1 MKPTTQAGFSFSV
14 PYLYNGLYYAGDPFF
29 VECADTGNSTDS
41 CAPMSICALGGT
53 THVDAIRS
61 GFESVP
67 LIIEART
74 TSEMYTQ
81 FINGE
86 CDVIAGEQFDVAPS
100 ILHNMGHSDVYV
112 MGNVSHS
119 KEPLALVTRND
130 DAQWSDF
137 VNWVL
142 QGLIASEENGV
153 TQERSWTLSQT
164 GVFGG
169 QFSNMFINAV
179 REVGNYAEMY
189 RKHLDSIL
197 PRPTANMLN
206 VGVSGVLYGMPFG
219 NLLHDDNVTIGNLN
233 MLGPIEGGQLKQII
247 DRGFLRCGVSLRVIF
262 AQNDEASG
270 DWTGKNRDYD
280 IFVCSLCFRVFVQT
294 TNTFWTFVLVP
305 LLH

>member
-1 MKPTTQAGFSFSV
+1 
-14 PYLYNGLYYAGDPFF
+14 
-29 VECADTGNSTDS
+29 
-41 CAPMSICALGGT
+41 MSICALGGT

-81 FINGE
+81 FINGA
-86 CDVIAGEQFDVAPS
+86 CDVVAGEQFDVAPS
-100 ILHNMGHSDVYV
+100 ILHNMGHSKVYV

-137 VNWVL
+137 VNWVV

-164 GVFGG
+164 GVFGR

-189 RKHLDSIL
+189 RKHLDPIL

-206 VGVSGVLYGMPFG
+206 VGISGVLYGMPFG
-219 NLLHDDNVTIGNLN
+219 NLQHGNVTISNLN
-233 MLGPIEGGQLKQII
+233 MLGPLEGGQLEQIIDLLQHDNVTISNLNMLGPLEGGQLKQII
-247 DRGFLRCGVSLRVIF
+247 DRGYLRCGVSLRVIF

-270 DWTGKNRDYD
+270 AWTGKNQDRDV
-280 IFVCSLCFRVFVQT
+280 FVCSLCLHVFVQT
-294 TNTFWTFVLVP
+294 TNTALTRFSYCCFNAFSTRI
-305 LLH
+305 